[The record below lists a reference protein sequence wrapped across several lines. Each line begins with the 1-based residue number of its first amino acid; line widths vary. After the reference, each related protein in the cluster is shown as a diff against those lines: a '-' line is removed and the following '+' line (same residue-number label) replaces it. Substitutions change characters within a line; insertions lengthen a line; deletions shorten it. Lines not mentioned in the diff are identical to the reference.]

1 MSISINNTT
10 YNLKQEDENLSKTQ
24 ETVEVI
30 IELPKRLMDV
40 LEGEDYFGW
49 SKQDFFAVSIQ
60 RSISC
65 ETSEMS
71 SNEVHK
77 LRKKY
82 GFKLD
87 VIKYNE
93 KKTLVFP

>member
-1 MSISINNTT
+1 VAIVIVK
-10 YNLKQEDENLSKTQ
+10 YIQGVGRQNLSKTQ

-30 IELPKRLMDV
+30 IELPKLLMDV

-49 SKQDFFAVSIQ
+49 SKQNFFVVSIQ
-60 RSISC
+60 RSIGC
-65 ETSEMS
+65 ETSEMRS
-71 SNEVHK
+71 DELRK

-82 GFKLD
+82 GFEPD

-93 KKTLVFP
+93 KKILVFP